1 MLRDVVHELANKR
14 QEIEQTEEQ
23 RKVYQ
28 IELEQ
33 SSLFQKIQRYDEVL
47 KQLKAE
53 AEEDEEAV
61 RKLAFNNMIADKS
74 FEPPGCTV
82 ERVDGL
88 PVITIKKNL
97 TEFL

>member
-1 MLRDVVHELANKR
+1 MKTELHNLAHTR

-23 RKVYQ
+23 RKAHQ

-33 SSLFQKIQRYDEVL
+33 SSLFQKIQRYDKVL

-61 RKLAFNNMIADKS
+61 RKLAFNKMIADKN